1 MRVCLGVQP
10 DDHTIITSA
19 SSEPLLAEAAMSA
32 MAHFV
37 PCQTLQEYVQ
47 DSLVSMGHRGELI
60 AQEILLGAMDKAREA
75 TDSRDYEE
83 GRGVLLTDFFKALF
97 PEDTAS
103 AVNAAKP
110 SRVRSDG
117 EFLKLQDRL
126 PRARIWFN
134 HYVKVHSY
142 RVLNRKYLWRLV
154 VRGAAIA
161 CANNQAGG
169 DMVFPYI
176 IDSNLPVGRE
186 NVGLLIVQ
194 VKNDGTF
201 SIRPHLSL
209 FDAMDPFELGIY
221 DRDELNP
228 PPVIRMVFALA
239 ASSPCVRLV
248 EMAGQAMPQR
258 AANIR
263 ASVKI
268 KNAFSAAKKKSTD
281 KPKANRG
288 YTAYDIWCGGASS
301 KTFGYILPEYD
312 PVYANLLGMSM
323 RRSLLYSQGAQ
334 GRQPAVQ
341 TQRRKLNPTDE
352 EHSAH
357 WENWIANPDGA
368 SAAEADGATFDSDS
382 D

>member
-1 MRVCLGVQP
+1 MRVCLGVQS
-10 DDHTIITSA
+10 DNYTIITSA

-37 PCQTLQEYVQ
+37 PCQTLQGYVQ
-47 DSLVSMGHRGELI
+47 DSLVSTGDRGELI
-60 AQEILLGAMDKAREA
+60 AQVILLGAMDKARKA
-75 TDSRDYEE
+75 TGSQAYER
-83 GRGVLLTDFFKALF
+83 GRGALLSDFFKALF
-97 PEDTAS
+97 PAGTAS

-117 EFLKLQDRL
+117 EFMELKDRL

-134 HYVKVHSY
+134 HYIKVHSY

-154 VRGAAIA
+154 VRGAAIV
-161 CANNQAGG
+161 CANNQAGI

-176 IDSNLPVGRE
+176 IDSDLEVGRD
-186 NVGLLIVQ
+186 NIGLLIVQ
-194 VKNDGTF
+194 VKNDGIF

-221 DRDELNP
+221 DRDEANP

-248 EMAGQAMPQR
+248 EMAGQSMSQR
-258 AANIR
+258 ATNIR

-268 KNAFSAAKKKSTD
+268 KNAFCAAKKKTTD

-312 PVYANLLGMSM
+312 PVYANLLRISM
-323 RRSLLYSQGAQ
+323 RRSLVYSQGAQ
-334 GRQPAVQ
+334 GRQPTVQ
-341 TQRRKLNPTDE
+341 TQRRKLNPADE

-357 WENWIANPDGA
+357 WENWIANPDGP